1 MAAPPSIHDLL
12 QRWHRG
18 DAAALAALVEA
29 TLPWLQQHVERRCG
43 AFLRG
48 LGDPADYLQDALL
61 DFLRDAPRFQV
72 RDEGQFRA
80 LLARVLENTL
90 RDKHDWFRAKRRDLA
105 RTAGMPNDSVL
116 DLQSGA
122 MLTSTPSRG
131 AAREER
137 RAWVRLALE
146 LLEPEDRKIILR
158 RDYEQRPFA
167 EIGAELGLAPDAVRM
182 RWNRAV
188 ARLGQA
194 MLRLRQGQVPEG
206 GGGDD
211 AGS

>member
-1 MAAPPSIHDLL
+1 MAEPPSIQDLL

-18 DAAALAALVEA
+18 DAKALSDLVEA

-48 LGDPADYLQDALL
+48 LGDPADYLQEAML

-72 RDEGQFRA
+72 RDAAQFRA
-80 LLARVLENTL
+80 LLARIVENTL
-90 RDKHDWFRAKRRDLA
+90 RDQNDWFRAKRRDLA
-105 RTAGMPNDSVL
+105 RVAAMPSDSVL

-122 MLTSTPSRG
+122 MLSSTPSRG
-131 AAREER
+131 AVREER

-158 RDYEQRPFA
+158 RDYDQQPFA
-167 EIGAELGLAPDAVRM
+167 AIGAELGLSADAVRM

-194 MLRLRQGQVPEG
+194 MLRLRQGQVDAD
-206 GGGDD
+206 GDPSHGQD
-211 AGS
+211 